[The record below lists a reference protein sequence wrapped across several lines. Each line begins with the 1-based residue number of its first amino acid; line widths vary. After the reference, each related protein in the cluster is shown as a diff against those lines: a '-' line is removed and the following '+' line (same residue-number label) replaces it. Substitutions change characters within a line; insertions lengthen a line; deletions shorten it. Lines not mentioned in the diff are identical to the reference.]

1 MRSHVVL
8 YDTDLVK
15 KVRLFV
21 GQVSIAK
28 LGVLGIL
35 VRYHGRYFYKRNS
48 YMEKEG

>member
-35 VRYHGRYFYKRNS
+35 VPWYCYKRNS

>member
-1 MRSHVVL
+1 MRTNPVL
-8 YDTDLVK
+8 YDTDLV

-35 VRYHGRYFYKRNS
+35 VPWYCYKSWNS